1 MTSSSSGKAAR
12 TRERTVNFYELVQ
25 EVDSATNRQM
35 GQADWYQI
43 LTYLDGRPLRERT
56 VTVLDRTLIGEV
68 LFYNEQAHLKLM
80 KVRDEDAWLG
90 IYDGDAHS
98 VSDLDLP
105 KNNQLYETSIVSF
118 LSYGNVVGM
127 IQGSTSAPTPSA
139 LSQWINGLHIFGE
152 DIVVGTQAVVSRE
165 AMRQLSQSSEASRIE
180 TKVSTNNAAALEAR
194 GSRLSGVL
202 RRVSEEFGP
211 VTVTLILQ
219 TSKARGNTEGRQIMR
234 DEAENL
240 AAAAGEN
247 EVDSAR
253 AKLIYYENDER
264 SKARDVDFVKQRITA
279 KRRIDTTSADGSPIR
294 NVSAVQ
300 AIMEVAAAHEADLRA
315 AVGA

>member
-105 KNNQLYETSIVSF
+105 K
-118 LSYGNVVGM
+118 
-127 IQGSTSAPTPSA
+127 
-139 LSQWINGLHIFGE
+139 
-152 DIVVGTQAVVSRE
+152 
-165 AMRQLSQSSEASRIE
+165 
-180 TKVSTNNAAALEAR
+180 
-194 GSRLSGVL
+194 
-202 RRVSEEFGP
+202 
-211 VTVTLILQ
+211 
-219 TSKARGNTEGRQIMR
+219 
-234 DEAENL
+234 
-240 AAAAGEN
+240 
-247 EVDSAR
+247 
-253 AKLIYYENDER
+253 
-264 SKARDVDFVKQRITA
+264 
-279 KRRIDTTSADGSPIR
+279 TTSCMKPPLCHF
-294 NVSAVQ
+294 SATG
-300 AIMEVAAAHEADLRA
+300 M
-315 AVGA
+315 